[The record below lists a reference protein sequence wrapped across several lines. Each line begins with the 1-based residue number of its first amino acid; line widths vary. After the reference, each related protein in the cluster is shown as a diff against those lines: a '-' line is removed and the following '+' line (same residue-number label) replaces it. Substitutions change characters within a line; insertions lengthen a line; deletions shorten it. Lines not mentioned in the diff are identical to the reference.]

1 MEHHLS
7 QKASIALLEHVIT
20 KIIHWVMGTCLFLM
34 LVLIFVNVVL
44 RYGFNSGITISNEI
58 ARITFVWLIFLGSI
72 LAFRDKTHLAVNMF
86 TKHLPMMGQK
96 ILHIIRQLVIL
107 WMLYLMFLGEWNEN
121 LVSLKAKLPVSG
133 MSEAVFTLII
143 LISVGSMAL
152 LCFIDIVV
160 ALFTPAKKENFNA
173 FCTSIDVVDDLV
185 KK

>member
-1 MEHHLS
+1 MEHRSS
-7 QKASIALLEHVIT
+7 QTTNVSLLEHIIT
-20 KIIHWVMGTCLFLM
+20 KIIHWVMGLCLFLM
-34 LVLIFVNVVL
+34 LMLIFVNVVL

-86 TKHLPMMGQK
+86 IKRLPIVGQK

-133 MSEAVFTLII
+133 MSEAVFTLVI
-143 LISVGSMAL
+143 LVSVVSMAL
-152 LCFIDIVV
+152 LCMIDIIK
-160 ALFTPAKKENFNA
+160 ALLTPAKKENFNA

-185 KK
+185 KE